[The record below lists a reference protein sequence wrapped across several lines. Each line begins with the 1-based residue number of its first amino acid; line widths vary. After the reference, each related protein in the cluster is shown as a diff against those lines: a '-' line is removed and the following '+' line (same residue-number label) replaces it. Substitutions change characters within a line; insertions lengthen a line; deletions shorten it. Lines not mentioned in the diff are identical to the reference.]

1 MLLISAS
8 KSRKISV
15 SSKPIAPGLHC
26 QFQVS
31 QGCRVR
37 PCLKTTKPNK
47 KPMENL
53 SNRTDQGEDRIFDL
67 EDICRKKNN
76 PIRTF

>member
-8 KSRKISV
+8 KGRKISV
-15 SSKPIAPGLHC
+15 SSKPIKPGLHC

-31 QGCRVR
+31 QDCRVR

-47 KPMENL
+47 YPWKTSATEQIKE
-53 SNRTDQGEDRIFDL
+53 RTEYLIL
-67 EDICRKKNN
+67 KTSIET
-76 PIRTF
+76 RTIQ